1 MILTHGGK
9 SPTIDPTAY
18 VAPNATICGDVRIGP
33 QCRVMFGACIVAEGG
48 SIELGAHCIVL
59 ENAVVRS
66 TVRHSTQIGA
76 HCLVGPNAHLVGC
89 TLEDEVFVATG
100 AAVFHGAVL
109 RARSEVRING
119 VVHLRSELAA
129 EATVP
134 IGWVAVGAP
143 AEILPP
149 EAHEKIWAIQKPLNF
164 PLTAYGIDRSEASM
178 VRITE
183 RMAEFL
189 GGHRDDTSV

>member
-18 VAPNATICGDVRIGP
+18 VAPDATICGDVRIGP

-89 TLEDEVFVATG
+89 TLEDEVFVATV
-100 AAVFHGAVL
+100 AAIFHGAVL